1 KASVA
6 DVKVTADSAKP
17 ADEVVTY
24 KKAEVPPTPTPE
36 PKPVPPTPAPVPNK
50 QVPNKP
56 VEPRVSGTTALPNT
70 GEKSSS
76 AAVLGLGIVATLAG
90 VSLIKPRLKEED

>member
-1 KASVA
+1 M
-6 DVKVTADSAKP
+6 
-17 ADEVVTY
+17 
-24 KKAEVPPTPTPE
+24 E
-36 PKPVPPTPAPVPNK
+36 PKVP
-50 QVPNKP
+50 
-56 VEPRVSGTTALPNT
+56 GTTALPNT